1 MITSDFN
8 IYKKLNNIAEKEA
21 KFYLLKL
28 FKWAIQKKKKISKG
42 RPKIKPIEYI
52 KAITIDLI

>member
-28 FKWAIQKKKKISKG
+28 FK
-42 RPKIKPIEYI
+42 
-52 KAITIDLI
+52 